1 MYAFILK
8 MIKFGLVGLFGM
20 LIDFGVTWLCKE
32 KLKWNKYIANGCGFT
47 MAVISNYIINRHW
60 TFTSNNPR
68 WLMEFI
74 IFLSVSLV
82 GLLLNTSFLY
92 FFHNK
97 KDKNFYIAKFMA
109 ILVVFI
115 WNFLANYFFN
125 FK

>member
-1 MYAFILK
+1 MYSFILK
-8 MIKFGLVGLFGM
+8 MIKFGLVGLVGM
-20 LIDFGVTWLCKE
+20 MIDFGITWLCKE
-32 KLKWNKYIANGCGFT
+32 KLKWNKYVDNGCGFT

-60 TFTSNNPR
+60 TFTSNNPL
-68 WLMEFI
+68 WLKEFL
-74 IFLSVSLV
+74 IFLAVSLI
-82 GLLLNTSFLY
+82 GLLLNTTFLY
-92 FFHNK
+92 FFHHK